1 MVVTRSSPSP
11 AKVTKPTKQSQKTR
25 PKSKMGKKNL
35 KENPPSPTSPSVKR
49 KTIAG
54 PSKNTRGKRPRTV
67 VENSDSDF
75 ELDSEFLKS
84 PVSVKVFYYLSVVV
98 FEVFCFFVKFAI

>member
-1 MVVTRSSPSP
+1 MAVTRSSPSP
-11 AKVTKPTKQSQKTR
+11 AKVTKPRKQSQKTR

-98 FEVFCFFVKFAI
+98 FEVFCFFVKFDI